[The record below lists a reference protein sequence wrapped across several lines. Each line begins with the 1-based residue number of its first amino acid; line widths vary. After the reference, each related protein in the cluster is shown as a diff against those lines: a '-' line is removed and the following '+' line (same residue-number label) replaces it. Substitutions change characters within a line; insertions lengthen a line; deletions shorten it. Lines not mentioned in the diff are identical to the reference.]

1 MEKRSE
7 DRRSRRS
14 RRLLKEGLLQLMQEK
29 RFSEIT
35 VRDITERMDLN
46 RGTFYLHYPDTAALL
61 QSVEEDML
69 AEAQVLVDAHM
80 AESTAE
86 RTLRPVLL
94 PILDYVVEHRTTIG
108 TLLDSAAAGGFVDRL
123 QELIYRNGARLT
135 AAWFRDVSPENL
147 DYLMS
152 FITYGLI
159 GLVKEWFG
167 RDMDLPGEELVSM
180 ADRLVQQAAEAL
192 LQP

>member
-1 MEKRSE
+1 
-7 DRRSRRS
+7 
-14 RRLLKEGLLQLMQEK
+14 
-29 RFSEIT
+29 
-35 VRDITERMDLN
+35 
-46 RGTFYLHYPDTAALL
+46 
-61 QSVEEDML
+61 ML
-69 AEAQVLVDAHM
+69 EEAQVLVDAHM

-108 TLLDSAAAGGFVDRL
+108 TLLDSNSASGFVGRL
-123 QELIYRNGARLT
+123 QKLIYCNGSRLT
-135 AAWFRDVSPENL
+135 EAWFRNVSPEQM

-167 RDMDLPGEELVSM
+167 RGMDLPGEELVSM
-180 ADRLVQQAAEAL
+180 ADRLAQGAAEEL
-192 LQP
+192 LRARKKDCSC

>member
-1 MEKRSE
+1 MEKQSE

-69 AEAQVLVDAHM
+69 EEAQVLVDAHM

-94 PILDYVVEHRTTIG
+94 PILDYVVEHRTIIG
-108 TLLDSAAAGGFVDRL
+108 TLLDSNAASGFVDRL
-123 QELIYRNGARLT
+123 QKLIYRNGSLLT
-135 AAWFRDVSPENL
+135 EAWFRDVSPEQL

-152 FITYGLI
+152 FLTYGLI
-159 GLVKEWFG
+159 GRVKEWFG
-167 RDMDLPGEELVSM
+167 RGMDLPGEELVSM
-180 ADRLVQQAAEAL
+180 ADRLVQGAAEGL
-192 LQP
+192 LQM

>member
-86 RTLRPVLL
+86 RTLRPVPFSVRDRYLL
-94 PILDYVVEHRTTIG
+94 ERPTM
-108 TLLDSAAAGGFVDRL
+108 
-123 QELIYRNGARLT
+123 Q
-135 AAWFRDVSPENL
+135 
-147 DYLMS
+147 
-152 FITYGLI
+152 
-159 GLVKEWFG
+159 
-167 RDMDLPGEELVSM
+167 
-180 ADRLVQQAAEAL
+180 
-192 LQP
+192 

>member
-1 MEKRSE
+1 
-7 DRRSRRS
+7 
-14 RRLLKEGLLQLMQEK
+14 
-29 RFSEIT
+29 
-35 VRDITERMDLN
+35 MDLN

-69 AEAQVLVDAHM
+69 EEAQVLVDAHM

-108 TLLDSAAAGGFVDRL
+108 TLLDSNSASGFVGRL
-123 QELIYRNGARLT
+123 QKLIYCNGSRLT
-135 AAWFRDVSPENL
+135 EAWFRNVSPEQM

-167 RDMDLPGEELVSM
+167 RGMDLPGEELVSM
-180 ADRLVQQAAEAL
+180 ADRLAQGAAEEL
-192 LQP
+192 LRARKKDCSC